1 VSHQHED
8 RPAKDGGVSAN
19 LAAGAALGAALSLIL
34 VSNIIDQQRAITR
47 LEKLDKD
54 QAMTVANGKKAE
66 AQLNTLAKGVQ
77 TLATGGDANA
87 AAVVAVLQR
96 NGIKIKT
103 P

>member
-1 VSHQHED
+1 MSHQAED
-8 RPAKDGGVSAN
+8 RPAKDGGVSAS

-34 VSNIIDQQRAITR
+34 VSNIIDQQRAMTR
-47 LEKLDKD
+47 LEKLDKE
-54 QAMTVANGKKAE
+54 QAMTIANAKKAE

-77 TLATGGDANA
+77 TLAAGGDANA